1 MSEVL
6 FNKKRLLS
14 SMAAAV
20 AIALSLSACS
30 AAENDESKGGP
41 GNESVSHSGERFGTA
56 DEETAKLG
64 TDAEPGQFPRT
75 IKHANGETEIKEKP
89 ERVVV
94 LDMGELDSVLSLG
107 IKPVGMVTSKGAN
120 PVPDYLADK
129 VKDVPS
135 VGTIQE
141 VNVEKIAEL
150 KPDLIVG
157 SQLRVDDL
165 YGQLSDIA
173 PTVLAIRPG
182 YPWKEDFRLIGDA
195 LGEEEKT
202 VDILNDYA
210 DTLAQIKE
218 KMPKDTTV
226 SMLRFMPDKIRL
238 YANKSLIGV
247 ILRDAGL
254 ARPENQD
261 IDELAAEISPESI
274 SEADGDYLFYSSY
287 GDPSATGE
295 DKIVESEQFKNLS
308 AVKEGKAF
316 RVSDDLWFLGLG
328 PTGAKKIAEELVE
341 YLDVK

>member
-1 MSEVL
+1 MSEIV

-30 AAENDESKGGP
+30 AAENDDSKGSP

-75 IKHANGETEIKEKP
+75 IKHANGETEVKEKP

-308 AVKEGKAF
+308 AVKDGKAF

-328 PTGAKKIAEELVE
+328 PAGAKKIAEELVE

>member
-1 MSEVL
+1 M
-6 FNKKRLLS
+6 
-14 SMAAAV
+14 
-20 AIALSLSACS
+20 
-30 AAENDESKGGP
+30 
-41 GNESVSHSGERFGTA
+41 
-56 DEETAKLG
+56 
-64 TDAEPGQFPRT
+64 
-75 IKHANGETEIKEKP
+75 
-89 ERVVV
+89 

-308 AVKEGKAF
+308 AVKGGKAF